1 LHELNDKKYTY
12 VVYDDFNIN
21 LLRYPKVKY
30 VPYYVDMLHS
40 LFRLLL
46 VDIPTRITKY
56 STTVNDQ
63 IYTNDLKSSIVSGI
77 IRDDLSDHLP
87 IFAISKKIAPQ
98 KVLSKRKVRK
108 IDDINVDH
116 FIADLQSQ
124 LNSILNFDQLTSVN
138 LQFELLYET
147 FHAVLE
153 DHAPL
158 INPSRKQQHLSK
170 KHG

>member
-1 LHELNDKKYTY
+1 MNDKKYTY
-12 VVYDDFNIN
+12 IVYDDFNIN
-21 LLRYPKVKY
+21 LLHYSKVTY
-30 VPYYVDMLHS
+30 VTDYVDMLHN
-40 LFRLLL
+40 LFCKFL
-46 VDIPTRITKY
+46 VDIPARITKY

-98 KVLSKRKVRK
+98 KALSKRKVRK

-147 FHAVLE
+147 FCAVLE
-153 DHAPL
+153 DHAL
-158 INPSRKQQHLSK
+158 
-170 KHG
+170 